1 MGIVTMLTL
10 WNTVSRR
17 LSTSVPLQ
25 QFGSPCCAARFL
37 TSALVSPPRTIN
49 QHSGGVRGFSF
60 VPGSTCQVDVIRDG
74 NYCAAEVVTVLE
86 AGKFIVT
93 MKEGNMAGLTVQTSI
108 ELMTEAEDEDE
119 DDDDDDWLV
128 KAMGSTETPKPQP
141 QHDNSATWLSDA
153 IDKRDAQEKPRKP
166 RSGKPTLS
174 SLGGYEGAQEPG
186 APLRELDTSFY
197 GKLRREGRMSI
208 LGAAKL
214 VGEGWRMCLNI
225 QRRRRRSRPLVKQA
239 EGSSLHPKNKQRSMC
254 SNDSFVA
261 CNARK
266 EGFL

>member
-1 MGIVTMLTL
+1 
-10 WNTVSRR
+10 
-17 LSTSVPLQ
+17 
-25 QFGSPCCAARFL
+25 
-37 TSALVSPPRTIN
+37 
-49 QHSGGVRGFSF
+49 
-60 VPGSTCQVDVIRDG
+60 VDVIRDG

-119 DDDDDDWLV
+119 DDDDDWLV
-128 KAMGSTETPKPQP
+128 KAMSSTETPKPQP

-153 IDKRDAQEKPRKP
+153 IEKRDAQEKPRKP

-208 LGAAKL
+208 LGAAK
-214 VGEGWRMCLNI
+214 GGG
-225 QRRRRRSRPLVKQA
+225 RRVADVFEYSAKKKAFKTAGQA
-239 EGSSLHPKNKQRSMC
+239 GGGIKPPPKK
-254 SNDSFVA
+254 
-261 CNARK
+261 
-266 EGFL
+266 